1 MKTVKETEIMI
12 WNQIMKSKSRTIRNQ
27 NREIDDELS
36 FLRNV
41 KQKSWGNQWKSVGKP
56 KKQKNQD
63 EIRVCDSYLTGA
75 EKHNVAKREEE
86 SQNWDRT

>member
-1 MKTVKETEIMI
+1 M
-12 WNQIMKSKSRTIRNQ
+12 
-27 NREIDDELS
+27 
-36 FLRNV
+36 

-75 EKHNVAKREEE
+75 EKHNAAKREEE
-86 SQNWDRT
+86 SQNRDRT